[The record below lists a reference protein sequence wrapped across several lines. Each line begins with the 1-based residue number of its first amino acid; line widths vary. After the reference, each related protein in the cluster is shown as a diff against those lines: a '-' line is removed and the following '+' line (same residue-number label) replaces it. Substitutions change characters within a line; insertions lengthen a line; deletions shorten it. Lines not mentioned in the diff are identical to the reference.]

1 MTEKFK
7 FNLGEEVYQYSTNKI
22 GIIVGVSH
30 KDHSRLYVDFHD
42 SVEIVN
48 ENDLMQLDSYIESKA
63 ANTADMVGRTYVDK
77 CMCKD
82 PYAKVTN
89 TDDMVNHTY
98 VDESMYK
105 DPYAIA
111 AIKFVG
117 NVADPEDSRS
127 NSEYHYRLFN
137 SDNYNVD
144 DYVLCNSA
152 IGLRLAQI
160 QNIMTI
166 SEARKIYNKPIA
178 ASIICKVDLT
188 DYIRRCH
195 IATEYNQC
203 RSKIN
208 DILEVRNINFDLD
221 KVNELTY
228 RMNALK
234 DKF

>member
-22 GIIVGVSH
+22 GMVVGISH

-48 ENDLMQLDSYIESKA
+48 EDDLVQLDSYIESKA
-63 ANTADMVGRTYVDK
+63 IS
-77 CMCKD
+77 
-82 PYAKVTN
+82 

-98 VDESMYK
+98 VDECMRK

-117 NVADPEDSRS
+117 NIADPEDSRS

-137 SDNYNVD
+137 PNDYNVN

-160 QNIMTI
+160 QNIMSI
-166 SEARKIYNKPIA
+166 DEARKIYNKPIS

-228 RMNALK
+228 RMNALR

>member
-1 MTEKFK
+1 MTKNFK

-48 ENDLMQLDSYIESKA
+48 ESDLMQLDSYIESKA
-63 ANTADMVGRTYVDK
+63 I
-77 CMCKD
+77 
-82 PYAKVTN
+82 N
-89 TDDMVNHTY
+89 TDDMVSRTY
-98 VDESMYK
+98 VDECAFK

-111 AIKFVG
+111 SIKFVG
-117 NVADPEDSRS
+117 NITDPEDSLS
-127 NSEYHYRLFN
+127 NSEYHYKLFSPN
-137 SDNYNVD
+137 EYSVGN
-144 DYVLCNSA
+144 YVLCNSA

-160 QNIMTI
+160 QNIMTVN
-166 SEARKIYNKPIA
+166 EARKIYNKSIS
-178 ASIICKVDLT
+178 ASIICKVDLA

-195 IATEYNQC
+195 IATEYNLC
-203 RSKIN
+203 KSKIN

-228 RMNALK
+228 RMNALR

>member
-1 MTEKFK
+1 MEKFK

-22 GIIVGVSH
+22 GIVVGVSH
-30 KDHSRLYVDFHD
+30 KDHSRLYIDFHD

-48 ENDLMQLDSYIESKA
+48 ESDLMQLDSYIESKA
-63 ANTADMVGRTYVDK
+63 VNTDDMANRTYVDE
-77 CMCKD
+77 CM
-82 PYAKVTN
+82 
-89 TDDMVNHTY
+89 H
-98 VDESMYK
+98 K

-117 NVADPEDSRS
+117 NISDPEDSRS

-137 SDNYNVD
+137 SNDYSVD

-228 RMNALK
+228 RMNALR

>member
-30 KDHSRLYVDFHD
+30 KDHSHLYVDFHD

-63 ANTADMVGRTYVDK
+63 VNTDDMVGRTYVDK
-77 CMCKD
+77 C
-82 PYAKVTN
+82 
-89 TDDMVNHTY
+89 
-98 VDESMYK
+98 MYK

-137 SDNYNVD
+137 SNSYSVD

-228 RMNALK
+228 RMNALR

>member
-22 GIIVGVSH
+22 GIVVGVSH
-30 KDHSRLYVDFHD
+30 KDHSRLYIDFHD

-48 ENDLMQLDSYIESKA
+48 ESDLMQLDSYIESKA
-63 ANTADMVGRTYVDK
+63 V
-77 CMCKD
+77 
-82 PYAKVTN
+82 N
-89 TDDMVNHTY
+89 TDDMANRTY
-98 VDESMYK
+98 IDKCICK

-117 NVADPEDSRS
+117 NIADPEDSRS

-137 SDNYNVD
+137 SNDYNVD

-228 RMNALK
+228 RMNALR

>member
-22 GIIVGVSH
+22 GIVVGVSH

-63 ANTADMVGRTYVDK
+63 VNTDDMVGRTYVDE
-77 CMCKD
+77 C
-82 PYAKVTN
+82 VF
-89 TDDMVNHTY
+89 
-98 VDESMYK
+98 K

-137 SDNYNVD
+137 SNSYSVD

-228 RMNALK
+228 RMNALR

>member
-63 ANTADMVGRTYVDK
+63 VNTDDMVGRTYVDK
-77 CMCKD
+77 C
-82 PYAKVTN
+82 
-89 TDDMVNHTY
+89 
-98 VDESMYK
+98 MYK

-137 SDNYNVD
+137 SNSYSVD

-228 RMNALK
+228 RMNALR

>member
-7 FNLGEEVYQYSTNKI
+7 FNLGEEVYQYSANKI

-63 ANTADMVGRTYVDK
+63 VNTDDMVGRTYVDK
-77 CMCKD
+77 C
-82 PYAKVTN
+82 
-89 TDDMVNHTY
+89 
-98 VDESMYK
+98 MYK

-137 SDNYNVD
+137 SNSYSVD

-228 RMNALK
+228 RMNALR

>member
-1 MTEKFK
+1 MTKNFK
-7 FNLGEEVYQYSTNKI
+7 FNLGEEVYQYSTNRI
-22 GIIVGVSH
+22 GIVVGVSH
-30 KDHSRLYVDFHD
+30 KDHSRLYIDFHD

-63 ANTADMVGRTYVDK
+63 VNTDDIDK

-82 PYAKVTN
+82 LYAKVTN
-89 TDDMVNHTY
+89 TDDMVNRTY
-98 VDESMYK
+98 VDESMRK

-111 AIKFVG
+111 AIRFVG
-117 NVADPEDSRS
+117 NITNPEDSHS
-127 NSEYHYRLFN
+127 NSEYHYKLFN
-137 SDNYNVD
+137 SNDYSID

-166 SEARKIYNKPIA
+166 SEARKIYNRPIS